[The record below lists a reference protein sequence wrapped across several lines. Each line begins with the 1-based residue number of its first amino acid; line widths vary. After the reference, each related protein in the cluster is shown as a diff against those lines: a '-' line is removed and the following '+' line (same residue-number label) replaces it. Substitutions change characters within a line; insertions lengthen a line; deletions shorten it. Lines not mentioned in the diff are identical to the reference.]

1 MSYIPNIQSLT
12 SQIGV
17 NSYTATTGSLW
28 TGNVFVGAGEQNDFN
43 YVGVNLQTDESGT
56 LTFEFSQNGTN
67 WSSYPTQ
74 EFTIAAGIN
83 EVHGAWKGTRYVRPK
98 FTGVD
103 GSRTYFR
110 IRTMYSYAPIALSAP
125 LNQPIGEDSDATI
138 VKSIIAGQKF
148 NNRFSNSPVDNEGHI
163 FVHIHDPKTAFGE
176 IRMSEMTPQIQTS
189 FVYGI
194 NQSLIVTGSTGSG
207 SVSSSNS
214 MIVVETG
221 AASSSSAEIST
232 IRPLKYNPGQGSLAR
247 FTGVFTSGV
256 TGNTQWIGP
265 LDDEDGFAFGYSG
278 NTFGVLRRQNSVDFF
293 TPQSSWSD
301 DVMDGSL
308 SNSNPSAQLLDPTKG
323 NVFEIKFQYL
333 GFGNIVYSI
342 ERSESGEFVPVHLDK
357 YANNYVVPSVFNPTL
372 PIKVITENT
381 TNTSNVV
388 LQCAS
393 ISGFVEGKRELTG
406 PIRAFSNAKNPATSE
421 HTFSIR
427 NKSTFKGKNNKVRIY
442 IQLINASSR
451 AVGGSG
457 DPVSLSIIKNPT
469 FGSVLTWVDVNTD
482 SVVETSI
489 TDSTVTNGE
498 TILNLSLAS
507 SDSTNFSPPDKFIY
521 EIAPNDIVTFKATG
535 TNPGFSA
542 GITWVED
549 F

>member
-56 LTFEFSQNGTN
+56 LTFEFSQNGTD

-74 EFTIAAGIN
+74 EFTITAGIN

-98 FTGVD
+98 FTGLD
-103 GSRTYFR
+103 GSRTFFR
-110 IRTMYSYAPIALSAP
+110 IRTMYSYAPISLSAP
-125 LNQPIGEDSDATI
+125 LNQPIGDDSDATI

-148 NNRFSNSPVDNEGHI
+148 NNRFSNAPVDNEGHI

-194 NQSLIVTGSTGSG
+194 NQSLINTGTTGSG
-207 SVSSSNS
+207 SVSSTDSL
-214 MIVVETG
+214 IVLETG

-232 IRPLKYNPGQGSLAR
+232 VRPLKYNPGQGSLAR
-247 FTGVFTSGV
+247 FTGVFTTGV
-256 TGNTQWIGP
+256 SGNTQWIGP

-357 YANNYVVPSVFNPTL
+357 YANNNIVPSVFNPTL
-372 PIKVITENT
+372 PISIINENT

-388 LQCAS
+388 LKAAS
-393 ISGFVEGKRELTG
+393 LAGFVEGKRELTG
-406 PIRAFSNAKNPATSE
+406 PIRSFSNAKNPATSE

-469 FGSVLTWVDVNTD
+469 FGSVLTWVDINND
-482 SVVETSI
+482 SVVESSVTN
-489 TDSTVTNGE
+489 STVTGGE

-507 SDSTNFSPPDKFIY
+507 SDSTNFSSPDKFIY

>member
-12 SQIGV
+12 SQVGV

-28 TGNVFVGAGEQNDFN
+28 VGNVFVGAGEQNDFN
-43 YVGVNLQTDESGT
+43 YVGVNLQIDESGT
-56 LTFEFSQNGTN
+56 LTFEFSQNGTD

-74 EFTIAAGIN
+74 EFTITAGIN

-98 FTGVD
+98 FTGTN

-110 IRTMYSYAPIALSAP
+110 IRTMYSYAPISLSAP

-138 VKSIIAGQKF
+138 VKSITAGQKF

-194 NQSLIVTGSTGSG
+194 NQALINTGSTGSG
-207 SVSSSNS
+207 SVSSTDSL
-214 MIVVETG
+214 IVLETG
-221 AASSSSAEIST
+221 ASSSSSAEIST
-232 IRPLKYNPGQGSLAR
+232 VRPLKYNPGQGSLAR
-247 FTGVFTSGV
+247 FTGVFTTGV
-256 TGNTQWIGP
+256 SGNTQWIGP

-308 SNSNPSAQLLDPTKG
+308 SNNNPSAQLLDPTKG

-357 YANNYVVPSVFNPTL
+357 YANNNIVPSVFNPTL
-372 PIKVITENT
+372 PLSLITKNT

-388 LQCAS
+388 LKAAS
-393 ISGFVEGKRELTG
+393 LAGFVEGKRELTG

-427 NKSTFKGKNNKVRIY
+427 NKTTFKGKNNKVRIY
-442 IQLINASSR
+442 IQLINASTR

-469 FGSVLTWVDVNTD
+469 FGSVLTWVNVNAD
-482 SVVETSI
+482 SVVESSVTN
-489 TDSTVTNGE
+489 STVTGGE
-498 TILNLSLAS
+498 VILNLSLAS
-507 SDSTNFSPPDKFIY
+507 SDSTNFSSPDKFIY
-521 EIAPNDIVTFKATG
+521 EIAPSDVVTFKATG